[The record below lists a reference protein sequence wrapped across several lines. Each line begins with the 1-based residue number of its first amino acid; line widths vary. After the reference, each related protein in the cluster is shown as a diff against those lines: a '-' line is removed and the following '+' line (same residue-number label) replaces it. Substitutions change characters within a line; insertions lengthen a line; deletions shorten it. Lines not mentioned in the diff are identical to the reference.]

1 MDKQIDKHKKRK
13 KQSLREMDRERYRQR
28 IVKKKKN
35 NKGKDSCRE
44 RNGRMDE
51 DKKKPQLES
60 SQ

>member
-35 NKGKDSCRE
+35 DKGKESRRE